1 MKNKKFDSVKIM
13 RKIRKKHYEE
23 YSENPEL
30 REQKLQKIRKKYGF
44 KKKEK
49 INASPLT

>member
-1 MKNKKFDSVKIM
+1 MKVKEFDSVKIM

-30 REQKLQKIRKKYGF
+30 REQRLREIREKYGF

-49 INASPLT
+49 MKTAI